1 MTASPNSTMIC
12 WYCKKNLRSKHPPLS
27 LMTSKGPLC
36 ILCLRRLIC
45 HDLPGFENAI
55 HGLQSIPPPTEEEL
69 REDLR
74 RLGEKYEFDEKKKKW
89 VDTGG
94 R

>member
-1 MTASPNSTMIC
+1 
-12 WYCKKNLRSKHPPLS
+12 
-27 LMTSKGPLC
+27 MTSKGPLC
-36 ILCLRRLIC
+36 IRCLRRIIS
-45 HDLPGFENAI
+45 HDLPTFDNAI
-55 HGLQSIPPPTEEEL
+55 SELRSIPPPTEEEL